1 MHGLPYADTRLERR
15 QLVFQVGVTT
25 YDEQILI
32 HIARDNVSVDSAG
45 SHSFVRIN
53 CL

>member
-1 MHGLPYADTRLERR
+1 MHGLPCADTRLERR
-15 QLVFQVGVTT
+15 QLVFQVTT